1 MWANIPEAHMNPSH
15 AAFFERPDALPLKEV
30 LTRSEM
36 LPQYELLSRLE
47 IPAVQAAVW
56 EIEPI
61 IEKLDPD
68 IRHHAIQSAG
78 ALIGE
83 ILTARGFRIARDAR
97 GEKRR
102 GRVRKARFVKS
113 GTIWELP
120 VEPDSTHSEKVA
132 RIMEDIMIRYRST
145 LAELAK

>member
-1 MWANIPEAHMNPSH
+1 MNPSH
-15 AAFFERPDALPLKEV
+15 AAFFDRPEALPLKDV
-30 LTRSEM
+30 LQRPDM
-36 LPQYELLSRLE
+36 LPLYELLSRLE

-61 IEKLDPD
+61 LEKLDPAT
-68 IRHHAIQSAG
+68 RNHAIQSSG
-78 ALIGE
+78 ALIGDL
-83 ILTARGFRIARDAR
+83 LTARGFRIARDAQ

-120 VEPDSTHSEKVA
+120 AQPDSDHRRKVEA
-132 RIMEDIMIRYRST
+132 IMDDIMVRYRET
-145 LAELAK
+145 LTELAK